1 VGAGGV
7 RIKVPWPL
15 AMREVLLSEYELEY
29 FEEDLIVVMYASVC
43 FGSPTHSSVLQYHV
57 YASASTATFDWDVK
71 ASVLF
76 TTSFLPLN
84 SDTLWLMKWDV
95 RDESFMV

>member
-1 VGAGGV
+1 MVLAKSGLCTDRASCSGAGGV

-57 YASASTATFDWDVK
+57 YAGASPATFDWDVK
-71 ASVLF
+71 
-76 TTSFLPLN
+76 
-84 SDTLWLMKWDV
+84 
-95 RDESFMV
+95 

>member
-1 VGAGGV
+1 MVESHWLKRNSVGGDLSLL

-43 FGSPTHSSVLQYHV
+43 FGSPY
-57 YASASTATFDWDVK
+57 TFI
-71 ASVLF
+71 
-76 TTSFLPLN
+76 SFAIPCLCWCIPSN
-84 SDTLWLMKWDV
+84 
-95 RDESFMV
+95 F

>member
-1 VGAGGV
+1 MPKSGLCTDRASRAGAGGV
-7 RIKVPWPL
+7 RIKVPWPF

-57 YASASTATFDWDVK
+57 YASASTATLIGMSSK

-76 TTSFLPLN
+76 TTSFLPSN
-84 SDTLWLMKWDV
+84 SDTL
-95 RDESFMV
+95 